1 MVPMTDHLCR
11 GRIAPNNGIHVF
23 NGVPFSGKVTR
34 IEQKTSFGFKP
45 RVWPRPGLV
54 ASHRKCLDEKP
65 GRSKRLEA
73 SPECTLSVAQ
83 AFFPQSIRVAS
94 ILQKN
99 WRRTGRDPVK
109 YWIRRGISPSESIA
123 FGCRFDS
130 TIAANRSP

>member
-45 RVWPRPGLV
+45 RVWPRPAWLLAIESASTKNQEGL
-54 ASHRKCLDEKP
+54 S
-65 GRSKRLEA
+65 LEA